1 MEWQIVLAI
10 LLVIPI
16 IVLPLVFI
24 MYLNVGGV
32 YVAVRERRFMT
43 LRALVR
49 KIRIPLLVA
58 AAGTGYGFHIWFFL
72 SHFGWQVAL
81 AAGLALPVV
90 LFVPVIVWAVTV
102 SGLSLVIRQRLQRR
116 DIVSRRKAARMHARV
131 PADGV

>member
-1 MEWQIVLAI
+1 MEWQIVLAV

-32 YVAVRERRFMT
+32 YVAVRERRLMP
-43 LRALVR
+43 LRALAR

-58 AAGTGYGFHIWFFL
+58 AAGTGYGFHIWFFFN
-72 SHFGWQVAL
+72 HFGWQVAL